1 MGRFFGSQQWILQTR
16 AKASPLPPVGLKS
29 LERVVYGEDC
39 VYKGVYVA
47 LGDLVERKPG
57 NSFAFLPLCD
67 LLLVPAIDLTQL
79 EAERQKN
86 LPAQKARWSMDTER
100 YMENNLLQAGTIIST
115 F

>member
-1 MGRFFGSQQWILQTR
+1 MGRFFGSQQWILQTK

-57 NSFAFLPLCD
+57 NSFAFLPL
-67 LLLVPAIDLTQL
+67 
-79 EAERQKN
+79 
-86 LPAQKARWSMDTER
+86 
-100 YMENNLLQAGTIIST
+100 
-115 F
+115 